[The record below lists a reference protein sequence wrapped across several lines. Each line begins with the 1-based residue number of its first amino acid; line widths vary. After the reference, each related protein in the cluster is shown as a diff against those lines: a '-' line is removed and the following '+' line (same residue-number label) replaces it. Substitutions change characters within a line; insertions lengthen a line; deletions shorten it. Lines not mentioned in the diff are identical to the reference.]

1 MIPSIAYFN
10 ELYAYNSW
18 ANQRAFD
25 AVEPLPSDLLARDL
39 SNSFGSLH
47 ATLTHIVGAEWIW
60 LERWHG
66 RWPPSLPK
74 SSEFSDLRAIRD
86 RLNQVCVDRERW
98 LSSLNPDDLGND
110 VRYLNLRGEFY
121 AYPLWQ
127 QLAHVVNHST
137 YHRGQITTMLRQLGA
152 AATSTDLLLYYD
164 ELGDPQRSTRAR

>member
-18 ANQRAFD
+18 ANHRAFD
-25 AVEPLPSDLLARDL
+25 AVEPLHSDLLTRDL
-39 SNSFGSLH
+39 GDSFGSLH

-74 SSEFSDLRAIRD
+74 SSEFVDLKAIRD
-86 RLNQVCVDRERW
+86 KLNEVRVNRERW
-98 LSSLNPDDLGND
+98 LSSLKPDDLGKD
-110 VRYLNLRGEFY
+110 LRYLNLRGEFY

-164 ELGDPQRSTRAR
+164 ELNEPQRSTSAR

>member
-25 AVEPLPSDLLARDL
+25 AVKPLLTDLLTRDL

-74 SSEFSDLRAIRD
+74 SSEFCDLKALRD
-86 RLNQVCVDRERW
+86 KLDDVRIDRERW
-98 LSSLNPDDLGND
+98 LSSLNPDDLAKD
-110 VRYLNLRGEFY
+110 LRYLNLRGEFY

-127 QLAHVVNHST
+127 QLAHIVNHST

-164 ELGDPQRSTRAR
+164 ELNEPQRSATVR